1 MGNLLYWIWLSLACT
16 PGSHTFASLITKFSS
31 AEEIYEADEYSLRG
45 VIGNRIT
52 DRSAL
57 LKKDLTKA
65 EEVLD
70 FCKKKQVGIVTYGDS
85 RYPDLLRTIPNPPVL
100 LYYRGVW
107 QDFNSG
113 SFFVSIVGTRWI
125 SEYGRKNTFVVARDL
140 ARAGAV
146 VVSGMAKGIDGI
158 AMAGAISS
166 GAPTVAVIGS
176 GIDICYPSQHITLAR
191 EIVKNGCV
199 ITEYAPGT
207 PPHKANFPKRNRII
221 SGLSRATL
229 VMEGNEKS
237 GALIT
242 ARCAS
247 EQKRDVYAFPGNV
260 GNPSSAGTN
269 LLLKN
274 GAKAFVCADDIV
286 RDYEN
291 EFPGRLNPFKL
302 AEQAPFDMKAEL
314 SRLKICAVAP
324 SDDIF
329 NSKPERLV
337 KTKESRTPTLKVAAE
352 APTPP
357 KAEPQPNFDNLT
369 LSVYNR
375 IPVEG
380 EILIESLL
388 DEKTD
393 LRSLMKA
400 LLKLE
405 MGNFVRML
413 PGEKVM
419 RNL

>member
-1 MGNLLYWIWLSLACT
+1 MDNLLYWIWLSLACT
-16 PGSHTFASLITKFSS
+16 PGTSTFASLLTKFSN
-31 AEEIYEADEYSLRG
+31 AEEIYAADEYSLRG
-45 VIGNRIT
+45 VIGNRIS

-65 EEVLD
+65 KEILE
-70 FCKKKQVGIVTYGDS
+70 FCNKKQVGIVTYGDS
-85 RYPDLLRTIPNPPVL
+85 SYPDLLRKIPNPPVL

-113 SFFVSIVGTRWI
+113 NFFVSIVGTRWI
-125 SEYGRKNTFVVARDL
+125 SEYGRKNTFVIARDL
-140 ARAGAV
+140 ARAGAI

-176 GIDICYPSQHITLAR
+176 GIDICYPPQHITLAR

-229 VMEGNEKS
+229 VMEGDNRS

-242 ARCAS
+242 ARCAQ
-247 EQKRDVYAFPGNV
+247 EQKRDLYALPGNV
-260 GNPSSAGTN
+260 GNPGSEGTN
-269 LLLKN
+269 LLLMN
-274 GAKAFVCADDIV
+274 GAKAFVSADDIV
-286 RDYEN
+286 RDYEK
-291 EFPGRLNPFKL
+291 EFSGRLNPFKL
-302 AEQAPFDMKAEL
+302 AEATPFDMNEEL

-329 NSKPERLV
+329 NTKPERRV
-337 KTKESRTPTLKVAAE
+337 KRQDKIEPALKVAAE
-352 APTPP
+352 APVPQ
-357 KAEPQPNFDNLT
+357 KVEPQPNFDKLT
-369 LSVYNR
+369 LNIYKR
-375 IPVEG
+375 IPAEG

-388 DEKTD
+388 DDETN
-393 LRSLMKA
+393 LRLLMKA

-405 MGNFVRML
+405 MGGFVRML

-419 RNL
+419 RNI